1 MSKTAD
7 VFKAAEKHFKVDLSK
22 PAKDFFSMNTRAK
35 EMAILYAMEELK
47 SNYKDIMRCID
58 IDRTTISLL
67 HSFGKS
73 TLQNL
78 NYLKNYKTVKNTL

>member
-1 MSKTAD
+1 MKTAD

-73 TLQNL
+73 SLQNL
-78 NYLKNYKTVKNTL
+78 NYLKTYKTFTQTL